1 MILRQ
6 KTLPIALAII
16 GLVSACG
23 ENDANSNSGNT
34 ASAIS
39 MSLESNAIVQDF
51 PVVYVSRPL
60 VGVEGQTPVISL
72 RTMNIFEPG
81 ASLILKDRAIAS
93 APEKNISDQ
102 AFVSG
107 ENSANGSPTNQS
119 TESIPL
125 YDVRDVESDPA
136 GTQLVFSLRGPFD
149 PDLDIE
155 EQPSWNIWLYNLETD
170 ELRRIID
177 SDTIAEAGHD
187 RDPHFLADGRI
198 VFTSNRQRQSR
209 AILLDEGRPQFAALD
224 EDRREEAFVLHTIN
238 GDGTDLEQITFNQSH
253 DQDPTLLASGKL
265 VFSRWDNVPGRN
277 AISLYR
283 ANPDGSQLE
292 RLYGYHS
299 QDSGRDGSEI
309 VFLDPRETEDG
320 RILAL
325 AQLDDEA
332 VLGGDLLL
340 LDVENFIEHDQPVF
354 ASMGS
359 TEPGQTSPLDAIVNL
374 SVPSL
379 RGRFASAYPLF
390 DNSNRLLVS
399 WSQCRLLEST
409 TIVPCTEERLAAID
423 PAPVEADPLFG
434 IWILNLE
441 DETQQPVVPPTE
453 GMVFTEAI
461 VMSPRP
467 APNFIMPVSS
477 GNSTTQIPTQDIQ
490 ELIDEG
496 VGILHLQSVYDLDG
510 VDTAVPNLSTVAN
523 PVLTSAA
530 DRPALFLRLVKP
542 VSLPDRD
549 LINLPG
555 TAFGRSSGE
564 LMRDIVGYSV
574 IHPDGSVLV
583 KIPADIPLALN
594 ILDSNG
600 RRISPRHRNW
610 LQVRPG
616 EVLTCT
622 GCHSSASELPHGR
635 LDAAPPSVNGG
646 GPFNGLDPD
655 FIVNSGETMAEAFA
669 RNVETPSLSFDLVFE
684 DLWTNETQRPKDTAF
699 SYRYQDLETALPV
712 SNACN
717 DNWTA
722 NCRATINFETI
733 IHPLWSVARNI
744 IDLDGITVLEQRT
757 CIECHTAIDD
767 MSLAQVPVA
776 QLDLT
781 DGPSTDQNDHFK
793 SYRELLFNDAEQTLV
808 DGLLVDFMEQV
819 FDGDGN
825 PVFELDADGN
835 LLLDINDLPIPIF
848 RTINVRPSMSTNG
861 ARASSRFFD
870 LFADGATHANY
881 LSPAELRLI
890 SEWLD
895 IGGQYYNNP
904 FEVPQ

>member
-1 MILRQ
+1 VILRP
-6 KTLPIALAII
+6 KILPIALVII
-16 GLVSACG
+16 CVVSACG
-23 ENDANSNSGNT
+23 EKDPNSNTGKI
-34 ASAIS
+34 ASATS
-39 MSLESNAIVQDF
+39 MSLESNAVIQDF
-51 PVVYVSRPL
+51 PVAYISRPL
-60 VGVEGQTPVISL
+60 LGVENQTPVISP

-93 APEKNISDQ
+93 AMETNISDR
-102 AFVSG
+102 AFVTD
-107 ENSANGSPTNQS
+107 GSTDA
-119 TESIPL
+119 IPL
-125 YDVRDVESDPA
+125 YDVRDVESDTA

-155 EQPSWNIWLYNLETD
+155 EQPSWNIWLFDLKTD

-177 SDTIAEAGHD
+177 SNTIAEAGHD

-224 EDRREEAFVLHTIN
+224 EDRREQAFVLHTIN
-238 GDGTDLEQITFNQSH
+238 SDGTDLEQITFNQSH
-253 DQDPTLLASGKL
+253 DQDPTLLTSGKL

-277 AISLYR
+277 SISLYR

-299 QDSGRDGSEI
+299 LDSGRDGSEI

-320 RILAL
+320 RILVL
-325 AQLDDEA
+325 AQLDDGP
-332 VLGGDLLL
+332 VLGGDLLV
-340 LDVENFIEHDQPVF
+340 LDVENFVEHDQPTF
-354 ASMGS
+354 NSMGS
-359 TEPGQTSPLDAIVNL
+359 TESGQTSPLDAIVNL
-374 SVPSL
+374 SAPSL

-399 WSQCRLLEST
+399 WSQCRLLESEI
-409 TIVPCTEERLAAID
+409 IVPCTEARLATTA
-423 PAPVEADPLFG
+423 PAPMEAAPLFG
-434 IWILNLE
+434 IWVLNLD

-467 APNFIMPVSS
+467 TPNFIMPLSS
-477 GNSTTQIPTQDIQ
+477 GNSTSQVLSQDTQA
-490 ELIDEG
+490 LIDEG

-510 VDTAVPNLSTVAN
+510 VDAAIPNLSTVAN
-523 PVLTSAA
+523 PVLTPAA
-530 DRPALFLRLVKP
+530 ERPAVFLRLVKP
-542 VSLPDRD
+542 VSLPDRE
-549 LINLPG
+549 LVNLPG
-555 TAFGRSSGE
+555 SAFGRSRGE
-564 LMRDIVGYSV
+564 LMRDIVGYTI

-583 KIPADIPLALN
+583 KIPADVPLALN
-594 ILDSNG
+594 ILDLNG

-616 EVLTCT
+616 EVLTCS
-622 GCHSSASELPHGR
+622 GCHSNTSEQPHGR
-635 LDAAPPSVNGG
+635 PDAEPPSINSG
-646 GPFNGLDPD
+646 GPFDGLDPS
-655 FIVNSGETMAEAFA
+655 FIVNSGETMAEAYA

-684 DLWTNETQRPKDTAF
+684 DLWTNESQRPKDTGF
-699 SYRYQDLETALPV
+699 SYRYQDLETAFPV

-717 DNWTA
+717 NNWTV
-722 NCRATINFETI
+722 NCRATINYESI
-733 IHPLWSVARNI
+733 IHPLWSVARNV
-744 IDLDGITVLEQRT
+744 IDIDGITILEKRT
-757 CIECHTAIDD
+757 CIECHTALDEL
-767 MSLAQVPVA
+767 SLAQVPIA
-776 QLDLT
+776 QLNLT
-781 DGPSTDQNDHFK
+781 DGASTDQNDHFN

-808 DGLLVDFMEQV
+808 DGALVDFMEQV
-819 FDGDGN
+819 FDSAGN
-825 PVFELDADGN
+825 PIFELDADGN
-835 LLLDINDLPIPIF
+835 LLLDINDQPTPVL
-848 RTINVRPSMSTNG
+848 RTITVTPSMSTNG
-861 ARASSRFFD
+861 AHSSSGFFD
-870 LFADGATHANY
+870 LFSIAGSHTDY